1 MWSHTPHLASR
12 ILLSPPVKWEQYAHQ
27 LDLPLIAVADLA
39 KLGETND
46 LYKNLAEIVERNG
59 GIWCAEAEEYL
70 LANAPRL

>member
-1 MWSHTPHLASR
+1 MNAVEETLFAMATPNGAKK
-12 ILLSPPVKWEQYAHQ
+12 VCYNE